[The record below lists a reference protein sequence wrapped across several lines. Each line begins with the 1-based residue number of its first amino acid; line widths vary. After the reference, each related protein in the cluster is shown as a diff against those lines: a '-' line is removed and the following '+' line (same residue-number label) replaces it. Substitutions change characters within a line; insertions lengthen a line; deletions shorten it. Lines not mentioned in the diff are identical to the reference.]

1 MIETNDL
8 YFETKLKMLY
18 IYQGKTNSTIKISE
32 NKINVKVRSD
42 NGIEIPSGNQIIT
55 IDLSENYNIIKEN
68 GITIKG
74 YGFSLKK
81 IYLNEQI
88 NNENE
93 GKGGISKMWII
104 ILSISLVLVLILII
118 VIVLIIKKKGGKN
131 IDEQLNDDFSKN
143 EKILKDG

>member
-8 YFETKLKMLY
+8 YFETKYKMLY
-18 IYQGKTNSTIKISE
+18 IYQGKTNSTIKFSE